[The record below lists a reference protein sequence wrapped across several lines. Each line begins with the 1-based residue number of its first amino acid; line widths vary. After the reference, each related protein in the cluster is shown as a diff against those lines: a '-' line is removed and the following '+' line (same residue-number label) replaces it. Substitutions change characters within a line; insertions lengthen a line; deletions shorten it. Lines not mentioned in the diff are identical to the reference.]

1 MISLIKSKK
10 LDFIKYFHYEIILP
24 LVKLMVVT
32 LSIGQKVNDW
42 RKANSL
48 TLQQLAQK
56 TNLTAGYISQVEN
69 DKASPSISTL
79 KKISNALGVRII
91 DFFADEVINDPKVLT
106 QDQWT
111 KVLLP
116 GWKADVRQ
124 LVHIVGTKRMQPFYT
139 VIPPKGR
146 SREPYAHQG
155 EEFGIVLEGD
165 LTLTVGEE
173 IYEVRPMT
181 SFYYSSL
188 LPHSWVNNGTKPCC
202 VIWVITPP
210 AW

>member
-1 MISLIKSKK
+1 
-10 LDFIKYFHYEIILP
+10 
-24 LVKLMVVT
+24 MVES
-32 LSIGQKVNDW
+32 LSIGQKISDW
-42 RKANSL
+42 RKAKGL
-48 TLQQLAQK
+48 TLRQLAQE

-79 KKISNALGVRII
+79 KNISKVLGVRII
-91 DFFADEVINDPKVLT
+91 DFFSDEIINDPKVLSR
-106 QDQWT
+106 DEWT

-116 GWKADVRQ
+116 GWKADIRQ
-124 LVHIVGTKRMQPFYT
+124 LVHIVGNKRMQPFYT

-146 SREPYAHQG
+146 SRKPYAHQG
-155 EEFGIVLEGD
+155 EEFGIVLEGN
-165 LTLTVGEE
+165 LTLTVGKECYE
-173 IYEVRPMT
+173 IGPMT

-188 LPHSWVNNGTKPCC
+188 LPHSWINNGIKSCS

>member
-1 MISLIKSKK
+1 
-10 LDFIKYFHYEIILP
+10 
-24 LVKLMVVT
+24 MVET
-32 LSIGQKVNDW
+32 YAIGQKINDW
-42 RKANSL
+42 RKAKSL
-48 TLQQLAQK
+48 TLKQLAQI
-56 TNLTAGYISQVEN
+56 TNLTPGYLSQVEN
-69 DKASPSISTL
+69 DKASPSISAL
-79 KKISNALGVRII
+79 KNISNALGRRII
-91 DFFADEVINDPKVLT
+91 DFFSDEIINDPKVLG
-106 QDQWT
+106 QDEWT

-124 LVHIVGTKRMQPFYT
+124 LVHIVGNKRMQPFFT

-155 EEFGIVLEGD
+155 EEFGIVLEGN
-165 LTLTVGEE
+165 LTLTVDEE
-173 IYEVRPMT
+173 IYEVGPMT

-188 LPHSWVNNGTKPCC
+188 LPHSWENKGNEPCR

>member
-10 LDFIKYFHYEIILP
+10 LDYIKYFYFETILP
-24 LVKLMVVT
+24 LTKLMVET

-56 TNLTAGYISQVEN
+56 TDLTAGYISQVEN

-139 VIPPKGR
+139 VIPSKGR

-173 IYEVRPMT
+173 IYELRPMT

>member
-1 MISLIKSKK
+1 MDSLVRLKK
-10 LDFIKYFHYEIILP
+10 LDYTKHYHFKITP
-24 LVKLMVVT
+24 PSVKLMVVT

-42 RKANSL
+42 RKAKGL

-79 KKISNALGVRII
+79 KKISHALEVRII
-91 DFFADEVINDPKVLT
+91 DFFADEVINDPKVLS

-139 VIPPKGR
+139 TIPPKGR

-155 EEFGIVLEGD
+155 EEFGIVLKGD

>member
-1 MISLIKSKK
+1 
-10 LDFIKYFHYEIILP
+10 
-24 LVKLMVVT
+24 MVET
-32 LSIGQKVNDW
+32 LSIGQKINDR
-42 RKANSL
+42 RKTKGL
-48 TLQQLAQK
+48 TLQKLAQEV
-56 TNLTAGYISQVEN
+56 NLTAGYISQVEN
-69 DKASPSISTL
+69 DKASPSIRTL

-91 DFFADEVINDPKVLT
+91 DFFSDEIINDPKVLN
-106 QDQWT
+106 QNQWT

-124 LVHIVGTKRMQPFYT
+124 LVHIVGNKRMQPFYT
-139 VIPPKGR
+139 VIPPQGR

-155 EEFGIVLEGD
+155 EEFGIVIEGN
-165 LTLTVGEE
+165 LTLTIGQEV
-173 IYEVRPMT
+173 YEVGPMT

-188 LPHSWVNNGTKPCC
+188 LPHSWVNNENVPCL